1 MFRTALLVAAS
12 SAAFA
17 APTLGVIVNPAN
29 GHSYFLTP
37 TPMSWHDAQAYA
49 VSQGGNLVT
58 IRSQAEHDWVHN
70 TFRPLRIRDDNLWIG
85 LTDEVVEGEW
95 RWASGEAVTYTNWFV
110 GEPNNAP
117 VSPAGE
123 DYAVLY
129 EQISAAGQ
137 WNDYP
142 SPFYTPLGSSTPVE
156 LTFLG
161 IVEVVPTPSTTALIG
176 IVSFAFVRRRR

>member
-1 MFRTALLVAAS
+1 MMRFVFAVAAA
-12 SAAFA
+12 SAAIA
-17 APTLGVIVNPAN
+17 SPAIGVIVNPAN
-29 GHSYFLTP
+29 GHTYFLTP

-58 IRSQAEHDWVHN
+58 IRNQAEHDWVHN

-85 LTDEVVEGEW
+85 LTDEVVEGDW
-95 RWASGEAVTYTNWFV
+95 RWASGEAVTYTNWFF

-117 VSPAGE
+117 VSVTGE

-129 EQISAAGQ
+129 EQISFDGL

-142 SPFYTPLGSSTPVE
+142 SPLYTPLGSSTPVE
-156 LTFLG
+156 IAFLG
-161 IVEVVPTPSTTALIG
+161 IVEVVPAPSVLALAAVG
-176 IVSFAFVRRRR
+176 SLGAFRRRR